1 MEQLYALITT
11 EDPAK
16 QDLYIKQAGNV
27 LDFCTY
33 FNSFSLKK
41 WRQYTT
47 LQTVTIKLSLDGPFE
62 VTLLTVDRGGE
73 HILQRE
79 QARGAYEHTLK
90 LSDTDGDLLGFRLK
104 PLSVGARYLSGA
116 YHGTASE
123 WHDKKIGVGICTF
136 KREEYVRR
144 TMAVLSDFQKEHRW
158 LSVLVVDNGSTLPVQ
173 EIPSLRVVH
182 NRNYGG
188 SGGFTRAMIEYVE
201 EGRVDYILLMDDDI
215 ILEPSAIERTH
226 SLLSCLKS
234 EYRDSFLSGA
244 MLSLEQPTIQ
254 YENTAYW
261 GKIRLHGLGKG
272 FHMDDLHDCVRNELL
287 GSYPN
292 QYGAWWYCCIPLHRI
307 REIGYP
313 LPVFLKGDDMEYGI
327 RNHRPIM
334 SMNGI
339 AVWHQAFST
348 KISDVVNY
356 YSDRNMLIIN
366 NYAAG
371 CSWATFLLA
380 VCGRFVKRLLQ
391 GRLMSLQILCK
402 ALADYNSGL
411 QGITACRADD
421 KMKEVQACAE
431 ASVSFS
437 VVVQAACAVIC
448 SILTYPKM
456 HQQYAHFRK
465 SELSDASFWK
475 QYLHMEGAIDERI
488 HKRTI

>member
-11 EDPAK
+11 EEPAK

-79 QARGAYEHTLK
+79 QAREAYEHTLK
-90 LSDTDGDLLGFRLK
+90 LSDIDGDLLGFRLE

-173 EIPSLRVVH
+173 EIPSMRVVH

-339 AVWHQAFST
+339 AVWHQSFST

-366 NYAAG
+366 NFADGCNWGTFAA
-371 CSWATFLLA
+371 A
-380 VCGRFVKRLLQ
+380 VCGRFIKRLFQ
-391 GRLMSLQILCK
+391 GGLDALKMLYK
-402 ALADYNSGL
+402 ALLDYDSGL
-411 QGITACRADD
+411 QGITSLRADD
-421 KMKEVQACAE
+421 KMSEVQT
-431 ASVSFS
+431 
-437 VVVQAACAVIC
+437 CAVSSASAAIVLQTLGQVIR
-448 SILTYPKM
+448 SIVSYPETHREYQRFLEKD
-456 HQQYAHFRK
+456 
-465 SELSDASFWK
+465 LSGSSFWK
-475 QYLHMEGAIDERI
+475 QYLHV
-488 HKRTI
+488 

>member
-16 QDLYIKQAGNV
+16 QDLYVKHAGNV

-47 LQTVTIKLSLDGPFE
+47 LQTVTIKLSLEGTFE
-62 VTLLTVDRGGE
+62 VMLLTVDSGGE
-73 HILQRE
+73 YILQRE
-79 QARGAYEHTLK
+79 QARGAYEHTLS
-90 LSDTDGDLLGFRLK
+90 LSDTEGDILGIRLK
-104 PLSVGARYLSGA
+104 PLSADACFLSGA
-116 YHGTASE
+116 YYGTASE

-144 TMAVLSDFQKEHRW
+144 TMAVLSDFQKDHQW
-158 LSVLVVDNGSTLPVQ
+158 LTTLVVDNGSTLPVQ
-173 EIPSLRVVH
+173 ETSSLRVVH

-188 SGGFTRAMIEYVE
+188 SGGFTRAIIEYVE
-201 EGRVDYILLMDDDI
+201 EGRVDYVLLMDDDI
-215 ILEPSAIERTH
+215 VLEPSAIERTH

-234 EYRDSFLSGA
+234 EYQDCFLSGA
-244 MLSLEQPTIQ
+244 MLSLEQPAVQ

-272 FHMDDLHDCVRNELL
+272 FHMDDLRACVQNESL
-287 GSYPN
+287 GSHPN
-292 QYGAWWYCCIPLHRI
+292 QYGAWWYCCIPIHRI

-327 RNHRPIM
+327 RNNRPVL

-339 AVWHQAFST
+339 AVWHQSFST

-356 YSDRNMLIIN
+356 YADRNMLIIN
-366 NYAAG
+366 NYASG
-371 CSWATFLLA
+371 CGWATFSAA
-380 VCGRFVKRLLQ
+380 VLGRFVKRLLQ
-391 GRLMSLQILCK
+391 GRLVSLHILHK
-402 ALADYNSGL
+402 ALVDYNSGL

-421 KMKEVQACAE
+421 KMKEVQACA
-431 ASVSFS
+431 
-437 VVVQAACAVIC
+437 VVAPSLRVVAQALYEVVRTIVA
-448 SILTYPKM
+448 YPQL
-456 HQQYAHFRK
+456 HQQYRRFR
-465 SELSDASFWK
+465 ERQLSDTSFWK
-475 QYLHMEGAIDERI
+475 PYLHIEGAIYERI